1 MGLTSSDLLEDLLVK
16 CYKEGI
22 IDEVRNQVHIELKSN
37 KSLSQYDAYE
47 LSYKKIKKITN
58 NIV

>member
-22 IDEVRNQVHIELKSN
+22 IDEVRNQAHIELKSN
-37 KSLSQYDAYE
+37 KSLSQYEAYE
-47 LSYKKIKKITN
+47 LSYKKIKKK
-58 NIV
+58 